1 MNNPHLQ
8 RAEILLSQNR
18 FDLAEGEARQ
28 AIAAEPNEPLAYS
41 YLALCL
47 SEQEQWQPATEAA
60 QRAISLDPA
69 IEQEISDSIAQTA
82 DGEYLAMEPTRAH
95 ALVSSLATQAEHAVA
110 RGGRPVVICS
120 SRVRRHLRRLVEQN
134 LPQLSICAY
143 NEIAPGISVE
153 TIGVVSA

>member
-1 MNNPHLQ
+1 MPHV
-8 RAEILLSQNR
+8 
-18 FDLAEGEARQ
+18 D
-28 AIAAEPNEPLAYS
+28 
-41 YLALCL
+41 
-47 SEQEQWQPATEAA
+47 SEQRL
-60 QRAISLDPA
+60 RAISLDPA
-69 IEQEISDSIAQTA
+69 IEQEISESIAQTA
-82 DGEYLAMEPTRAH
+82 DGEYLAMEPARAH
-95 ALVSSLATQAEHAVA
+95 ALVGSLAIQAENAVA